1 MNPFTSRL
9 ALLAVAISFQAAP
22 ALAQSVMTAPA
33 CQCSAPTLVVTGGAS
48 VVHCMCGAMSCVI
61 TLPTASSKD
70 TSQLQCVK

>member
-1 MNPFTSRL
+1 MKPCLSRL
-9 ALLAVAISFQAAP
+9 SIWALALPFLTTP

-48 VVHCMCGAMSCVI
+48 VVHCMCGAVSCVI
-61 TLPTASSKD
+61 TVPSAASKD